1 MKRKVNQAMTIFSGI
16 FLLVLI
22 GCGVAIYLFF
32 PQLLHPE
39 QKEAEKS
46 FFAMDTYINLTA
58 YGKDAEPAL
67 DAADDRLAEL
77 EQLWSVTD
85 SESDI
90 YAVNHSNGQQ
100 ISVDPL
106 TAELLSFSL
115 QMAEKT
121 GGSLDP
127 TIYPVL
133 TAWGFTTGK
142 NQIPADSEITALL
155 HNVDYRK
162 VQLTGNDVQL
172 ENGMMLDLGAVG
184 KGYAGDL
191 LAQTLKEYGVQSAL
205 LDIGG
210 NVQAI
215 GSKTDGSPWRLG
227 LRDPFSEGT
236 LGILEVSDKAVVTS
250 GNYERYF
257 IGEDGKQYGHII
269 DPATGYP
276 ADSGLLSV
284 TVIAQE
290 GKLCDALSTALF
302 VMGPDKA
309 AAYWQQNQDF
319 DMILVTEDGELYL
332 TPGIAEH
339 FTLDSYHS
347 NMVVYEVNNEE
358 V

>member
-1 MKRKVNQAMTIFSGI
+1 MKRKVNQVLTIFSGI

-22 GCGVAIYLFF
+22 GSGVAIYLFF

-46 FFAMDTYINLTA
+46 LFAMDTYINLTA
-58 YGKDAEPAL
+58 YGKDSEPAL
-67 DAADDRLAEL
+67 DAATDRLAEL

-90 YAVNHSNGQQ
+90 YAVNHSSGQRV
-100 ISVDPL
+100 SVDPL

-162 VQLTGNDVQL
+162 VQLAGNDVQL

-191 LAQTLKEYGVQSAL
+191 LAQTLRENGVKSAL

-215 GSKTDGSPWRLG
+215 GDKPDGSPWRLG

-257 IGEDGKQYGHII
+257 IGADGKQYGHII

-302 VMGPDKA
+302 VMGLDKA
-309 AAYWQQNQDF
+309 AAYWQQNQNF

-347 NMVVYEVNNEE
+347 NMALHTIQYDD
-358 V
+358 

>member
-1 MKRKVNQAMTIFSGI
+1 MKRKVNRVLTILGGI
-16 FLLVLI
+16 FILILI
-22 GCGVAIYLFF
+22 GCSIAIYLFF

-46 FFAMDTYINLTA
+46 LFAMDTYINLTA
-58 YGKDAEPAL
+58 YGKDAETAL
-67 DAADDRLAEL
+67 DAAADRLAEL

-90 YAVNHSNGQQ
+90 YAVNHSNSQRV
-100 ISVDPL
+100 SVDPL
-106 TAELLSFSL
+106 TAKLLSFSL

-121 GGSLDP
+121 EGALDP

-155 HNVDYRK
+155 RNVDYRK

-191 LAQTLKEYGVQSAL
+191 LAQVLREYGVKSAL

-215 GSKTDGSPWRLG
+215 GNKPDGFPWRLG

-236 LGILEVSDKAVVTS
+236 LGILEVSDKAVVAS

-269 DPATGYP
+269 DPTTGYP

-302 VMGPDKA
+302 VIGPDKA
-309 AAYWQQNQDF
+309 AAYWRQNQDF
-319 DMILVTEDGELYL
+319 DMILITEDGELYL

-339 FTLDSYHS
+339 FVLDDYHS
-347 NMVVYEVNNEE
+347 NMVVHEISDETA
-358 V
+358 

>member
-1 MKRKVNQAMTIFSGI
+1 MKRKVNQVLTIFSGI

-22 GCGVAIYLFF
+22 GSGVAIYLFF

-39 QKEAEKS
+39 QKKAEKS
-46 FFAMDTYINLTA
+46 LFAMDTYINLTA

-67 DAADDRLAEL
+67 DAAADRLAEL

-90 YAVNHSNGQQ
+90 YAVNHSSGQRV
-100 ISVDPL
+100 SVDPL

-155 HNVDYRK
+155 QNVDYRK

-191 LAQTLKEYGVQSAL
+191 LAQTLRESGVKSAL

-215 GSKTDGSPWRLG
+215 GDKPDGSPWRLG

-257 IGEDGKQYGHII
+257 IGADGKQYGHII

-302 VMGPDKA
+302 VMGRDKA
-309 AAYWQQNQDF
+309 AAYWQQNQNF

-347 NMVVYEVNNEE
+347 NMALHTIQYDD
-358 V
+358 